1 MALILMIVG
10 AVNRGLV
17 GLFGFDLGAFLV
29 GRSPLDGR
37 SVLTQGTIRRAMGTP
52 IAALGVNP

>member
-1 MALILMIVG
+1 MIVG